1 MCPGKIYDILKR
13 ENSTFGRF
21 PECLFWK
28 RGDSPVYF
36 KTERGESGKTE
47 KRRGNTKKGC
57 DSVGKKRRTKMKRLS
72 EAEQELMMIIW
83 EYEEPASK
91 FQIEEKLDPQ
101 KEMTLITKDGIR
113 ELPLMGKD
121 EVAGCLPDEIFFSFP
136 G

>member
-1 MCPGKIYDILKR
+1 
-13 ENSTFGRF
+13 
-21 PECLFWK
+21 
-28 RGDSPVYF
+28 
-36 KTERGESGKTE
+36 
-47 KRRGNTKKGC
+47 
-57 DSVGKKRRTKMKRLS
+57 MKRLS

>member
-1 MCPGKIYDILKR
+1 
-13 ENSTFGRF
+13 
-21 PECLFWK
+21 
-28 RGDSPVYF
+28 
-36 KTERGESGKTE
+36 
-47 KRRGNTKKGC
+47 
-57 DSVGKKRRTKMKRLS
+57 MKRLS

-121 EVAGCLPDEIFFSFP
+121 EVAGCLLDEIAARR
-136 G
+136 